1 METALPQKNRLD
13 WSKLVDYRPA
23 RVSDLDA
30 IMAIENQS
38 FPTPTRR
45 ETYEQEMDFEFYL
58 KRVAELKQGSTIAG
72 YAFCVMTPPEA
83 SINTLAVRKDLRNQG
98 LASYF
103 MGRILDDLRDLKV
116 HQAWLQARVNNL
128 AALALYSRLGFER
141 IGVRPKYYPD
151 TGEDAVLLKK
161 EWP

>member
-1 METALPQKNRLD
+1 METALPQNKILD

-45 ETYEQEMDFEFYL
+45 ETYEEEMGFEFYL
-58 KRVAELKQGSTIAG
+58 KRVAELKQDSGIAG

-98 LASYF
+98 LASYLL
-103 MGRILDDLRDLKV
+103 GKILDDLRNLKV
-116 HQAWLQARVNNL
+116 HEAWLQARVNNF
-128 AALALYSRLGFER
+128 AALALYSRLGFEK

-151 TGEDAVLLKK
+151 TGEDSIVLKK
-161 EWP
+161 EWS